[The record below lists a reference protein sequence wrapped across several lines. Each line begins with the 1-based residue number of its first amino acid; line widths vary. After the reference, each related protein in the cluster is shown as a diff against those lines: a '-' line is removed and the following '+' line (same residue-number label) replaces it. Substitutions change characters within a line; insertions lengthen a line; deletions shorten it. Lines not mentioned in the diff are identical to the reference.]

1 MRIPIHYNVRNL
13 TVRKTTSA
21 MTVVGIA
28 LTVAILVAD
37 FALVSGLRSVF
48 ASTAHPAQVLVLRK
62 GASGEVS
69 SSLPRSAYE
78 DLKFTAGIAQK
89 EIGDPFASLEVVTVI
104 NLPSV
109 DSPEGM
115 NVSLRGLTT
124 IGIHMRNVAIRD
136 GRWFRAGQREIVVG
150 TSIASRYP
158 AARIGRSLTFGRGEW
173 LVVGVMDAGRS
184 AANSEIWGELGQI
197 SSDFNRQDTLSSVLL
212 RAENAATLPALINTL
227 NDDRRLGVNAMSER
241 TYYENQTVAGAPLQ
255 YLGLL
260 VSVIMGIGSS
270 FAAMNTMFT
279 AVSKRTREIA
289 TLRAL
294 GFSRGSVLLSFLI
307 ESIILSAIAGV
318 FGCLIALPLNNFQ
331 TGIGNFVTF
340 SEIAFQFQVTPTA
353 MLGGVAFAIL
363 LGGIGGF
370 FPARAASRLQIT
382 AALKEV

>member
-1 MRIPIHYNVRNL
+1 
-13 TVRKTTSA
+13 
-21 MTVVGIA
+21 
-28 LTVAILVAD
+28 
-37 FALVSGLRSVF
+37 
-48 ASTAHPAQVLVLRK
+48 
-62 GASGEVS
+62 
-69 SSLPRSAYE
+69 
-78 DLKFTAGIAQK
+78 
-89 EIGDPFASLEVVTVI
+89 
-104 NLPSV
+104 
-109 DSPEGM
+109 M

-124 IGIHMRNVAIRD
+124 IGIDMRHVAIRE

-150 TSIASRYP
+150 ASIASRYP
-158 AARIGRSLTFGRGEW
+158 AARISRTLNFGRGEW
-173 LVVGVMDAGRS
+173 LVVGVMDAGHS

-241 TYYENQTVAGAPLQ
+241 TYYENQTDAGAPLQ

-260 VSVIMGIGSS
+260 VSIIMGIGSS

-279 AVSKRTREIA
+279 AVAKRTREIA

-294 GFSRGSVLLSFLI
+294 GFSRLSVLVSFLI

-318 FGCLIALPLNNFQ
+318 CGCLIALPLNNFQ
-331 TGIGNFVTF
+331 TGIGNLITF
-340 SEIAFQFQVTPTA
+340 SEIAFQFQVTPRA

>member
-1 MRIPIHYNVRNL
+1 
-13 TVRKTTSA
+13 

-37 FALVSGLRSVF
+37 FALISGLRTVF
-48 ASTAHPAQVLVLRK
+48 ASTAHPAHVLVLRK

-89 EIGDPFASLEVVTVI
+89 ETGDPFASLEVVTVI

-124 IGIHMRNVAIRD
+124 IGIHMRNVAIRE

-294 GFSRGSVLLSFLI
+294 GFSRGSVLVSFLI

-370 FPARAASRLQIT
+370 FPARAASRLHIT

>member
-1 MRIPIHYNVRNL
+1 MRIPILYNLRNL

-37 FALVSGLRSVF
+37 FALVAGLRTVF
-48 ASTAHPAQVLVLRK
+48 ESTADPAHILVLRK

-69 SSLPRSAYE
+69 SSLPRTVYE
-78 DLKFTAGIAQK
+78 DMKYTARIAK
-89 EIGDPFASLEVVTVI
+89 KKSGDPLASLEIVTVI

-109 DSPEGM
+109 DSPDGM
-115 NVSLRGLTT
+115 NITLRGLGAT
-124 IGIHMRNVAIRD
+124 GIEMRTVAIRE
-136 GRWFRAGQREIVVG
+136 GRWFQSGQREVVVG
-150 TSIASRYP
+150 SSIASRYP
-158 AARIGRSLTFGRGEW
+158 AARIGQTLSFGRGTW

-184 AANSEIWGELGQI
+184 AANSEIWGELTQI
-197 SSDFNRQDTLSSVLL
+197 SSDFNRQETLSSVLL
-212 RAENAATLPALINTL
+212 KTTDTASVPALINQL
-227 NDDRRLGVNAMSER
+227 NDDRRLNVNAMSER

-260 VSVIMGIGSS
+260 VSIIMGVGSS
-270 FAAMNTMFT
+270 FAAMNTMYA

-289 TLRAL
+289 TLRSL
-294 GFSRGSVLLSFLI
+294 GFSRGSILTSFLI
-307 ESIILSAIAGV
+307 ESVILSIVAGIV
-318 FGCLIALPLNNFQ
+318 GCLLALPLNNFK

-340 SEIAFQFQVTPTA
+340 SEIAFEFQVTPVA
-353 MLGGVAFAIL
+353 MLGGVMFAMVV
-363 LGGIGGF
+363 GAIGGL

>member
-1 MRIPIHYNVRNL
+1 MRIPLLYNLRNL

-21 MTVVGIA
+21 MTVVGVA

-37 FALVSGLRSVF
+37 FALVSGLRRVF
-48 ASTAHPAQVLVLRK
+48 QSTAHPAHILVLRK

-69 SSLPRSAYE
+69 SSLPRAAYE
-78 DLKFTAGIAQK
+78 DLKFTAGITKTQT
-89 EIGDPFASLEVVTVI
+89 GDPFASLEIVTVI

-109 DSPEGM
+109 DSPDGM
-115 NVSLRGLTT
+115 NVTLRGLGTM
-124 IGIHMRNVAIRD
+124 GIEMRKVAIRE
-136 GRWFRAGQREIVVG
+136 GRWFRSGQREVVVG

-158 AARIGRSLTFGRGEW
+158 VARIGQTLSFGRGEW
-173 LVVGVMDAGRS
+173 VVVGVMDRARS

-197 SSDFNRQDTLSSVLL
+197 SSDFNRQDTPSSVLL
-212 RAENAATLPALINTL
+212 RAENVEAVPALINTL
-227 NDDRRLGVNAMSER
+227 NDDRRLGVNALSER

-260 VSVIMGIGSS
+260 VSIIMGIGSS

-294 GFSRGSVLLSFLI
+294 GFSRGSVLISFLI
-307 ESIILSAIAGV
+307 ESVILSAIAGV

-340 SEIAFQFQVTPTA
+340 SEIAFEFQVTPLA
-353 MLGGVAFAIL
+353 MMGGLAFAIL
-363 LGGIGGF
+363 LGAIGGL

-382 AALKEV
+382 EALKEV

>member
-1 MRIPIHYNVRNL
+1 MRIPILYNVRNL

-37 FALVSGLRSVF
+37 FALVSGLRTVF

-89 EIGDPFASLEVVTVI
+89 ETGDPFASLEVVTVI

-124 IGIHMRNVAIRD
+124 IGIDMRNVAIRE

-150 TSIASRYP
+150 ASIASRYP
-158 AARIGRSLTFGRGEW
+158 AARIGRTLTFGRGEW
-173 LVVGVMDAGRS
+173 LVVGVMNAGHS

-197 SSDFNRQDTLSSVLL
+197 SSDFNRQDMLSSVLL

-241 TYYENQTVAGAPLQ
+241 TYYENQTVAGAPLH

-260 VSVIMGIGSS
+260 VSIIMGIGSS

-294 GFSRGSVLLSFLI
+294 GFSRGSVLISFLI
-307 ESIILSAIAGV
+307 ESVVLSAIAGV

-340 SEIAFQFQVTPTA
+340 SEIAFEFQVTPVA
-353 MLGGVAFAIL
+353 MLGGLAFAIL
-363 LGGIGGF
+363 LGAIGGL

-382 AALKEV
+382 EALKEV

>member
-1 MRIPIHYNVRNL
+1 MRIPLLYNLRNL

-21 MTVVGIA
+21 MTVVGVA

-37 FALVSGLRSVF
+37 FALVSGLRRVF
-48 ASTAHPAQVLVLRK
+48 QSTAHPAHILVLRK

-69 SSLPRSAYE
+69 SSLPRAAYE
-78 DLKFTAGIAQK
+78 DLKFTAGITKTQT
-89 EIGDPFASLEVVTVI
+89 GDPVASLEIVTVI

-109 DSPEGM
+109 DSPDGM
-115 NVSLRGLTT
+115 NVTLRGLGTM
-124 IGIHMRNVAIRD
+124 GIEMRKVAIRE
-136 GRWFRAGQREIVVG
+136 GRWFRSGQREVVVG

-158 AARIGRSLTFGRGEW
+158 AARIGQTLSFGRGEW
-173 LVVGVMDAGRS
+173 VVVGMMDGARS

-197 SSDFNRQDTLSSVLL
+197 SSDFNRQDTPSSVLL
-212 RAENAATLPALINTL
+212 RAENVEAVPALINTL
-227 NDDRRLGVNAMSER
+227 NDDRRLGVNALSER

-260 VSVIMGIGSS
+260 VSSIMGIGSS

-294 GFSRGSVLLSFLI
+294 GFSRGSVLISFLI
-307 ESIILSAIAGV
+307 ESVILSAIAGV

-340 SEIAFQFQVTPTA
+340 SEIAFEFQVTPLA
-353 MLGGVAFAIL
+353 MMGGLAFAIL
-363 LGGIGGF
+363 LGAIGGL

-382 AALKEV
+382 EALKEV

>member
-1 MRIPIHYNVRNL
+1 MRIPLLYSLRNL

-21 MTVVGIA
+21 MTVVGVA
-28 LTVAILVAD
+28 LTVAIFVAD
-37 FALVSGLRSVF
+37 FALVSGLRRVF
-48 ASTAHPAQVLVLRK
+48 QSTAHPAHILVLRK

-69 SSLPRSAYE
+69 SSLPRAAYE
-78 DLKFTAGIAQK
+78 DLKFTAGITKTQT
-89 EIGDPFASLEVVTVI
+89 GDPFASLEIVTVI

-109 DSPEGM
+109 DSPDGM
-115 NVSLRGLTT
+115 NVTLRGLGTM
-124 IGIHMRNVAIRD
+124 GIEMRKVAIRE
-136 GRWFRAGQREIVVG
+136 GRWFRSGQREVVVG

-158 AARIGRSLTFGRGEW
+158 GARIGQTLSFGRGEW
-173 LVVGVMDAGRS
+173 VVVGVMDRARS

-197 SSDFNRQDTLSSVLL
+197 SSDFNRQDTPSSALL
-212 RAENAATLPALINTL
+212 RAENVEAVPA
-227 NDDRRLGVNAMSER
+227 LGVNALSER

-260 VSVIMGIGSS
+260 VSSIMGIGSS

-294 GFSRGSVLLSFLI
+294 GFSRGSVLISFLI
-307 ESIILSAIAGV
+307 ESVILSAIAGV

-340 SEIAFQFQVTPTA
+340 SEIAFEFQLTPLA
-353 MLGGVAFAIL
+353 MMGGLAFAIL
-363 LGGIGGF
+363 LGAIGGL

-382 AALKEV
+382 EALKEV